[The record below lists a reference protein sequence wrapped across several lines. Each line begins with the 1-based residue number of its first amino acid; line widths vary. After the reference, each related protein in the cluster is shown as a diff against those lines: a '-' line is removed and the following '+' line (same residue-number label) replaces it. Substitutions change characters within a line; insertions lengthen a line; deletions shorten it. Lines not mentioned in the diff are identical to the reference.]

1 MVLISFLCRSRGSRD
16 WGWTSATRPPRARD
30 PTVENQQGAAEGP
43 GSGGG
48 RQALS
53 HHPRL
58 RAPTAPGPSPAP
70 AGDLIASWAVNITQ
84 TLTTPKLSSSPGP
97 SPELSPHSPRDT
109 PAQMSPGPRQR
120 WPLLP
125 HPHLGDGRPM
135 PAAQGRRRE
144 PCPPSP
150 PSCQIQY
157 ERQPCSTRSPH
168 PTLLGPGPP
177 PHCTSLY
184 RTRSSR
190 RDLLWKSDP
199 AFAPLGTKPPRSVG
213 CGPLHPPGPPGL
225 TQPPASPSETCL
237 APCPHSLPRPRS
249 PSWGKGGCR
258 VPRDGLQALAVPRGK
273 CGCGGRTHGGRLG
286 GQRRHISAWGPV
298 VSGAASGCQPPH
310 EGHQVVTDTVKP

>member
-43 GSGGG
+43 GRVGAG
-48 RQALS
+48 RRSA
-53 HHPRL
+53 
-58 RAPTAPGPSPAP
+58 TAPGSAHPPLPALTAP

-150 PSCQIQY
+150 PSCQIQC
-157 ERQPCSTRSPH
+157 ERQPCPTRSPH

-184 RTRSSR
+184 CTRSSR

-199 AFAPLGTKPPRSVG
+199 AIALSGQSLQGLWDVAP
-213 CGPLHPPGPPGL
+213 
-225 TQPPASPSETCL
+225 SPSRSPWAHTATCL
-237 APCPHSLPRPRS
+237 ALRNLLGPLPP
-249 PSWGKGGCR
+249 
-258 VPRDGLQALAVPRGK
+258 LLAK
-273 CGCGGRTHGGRLG
+273 
-286 GQRRHISAWGPV
+286 A
-298 VSGAASGCQPPH
+298 
-310 EGHQVVTDTVKP
+310 